1 MDLMRFYSV
10 KGNCS
15 RTAIITVCALLW
27 VKVAERMGEAK
38 KEDDEKEKERES
50 NHFWTKNFLSISS
63 LKALTDYVYFAS
75 PEVINKSMAS

>member
-1 MDLMRFYSV
+1 
-10 KGNCS
+10 
-15 RTAIITVCALLW
+15 
-27 VKVAERMGEAK
+27 MGEAK